1 MTLRGAAAIVGIGD
15 TPVGTLLGW
24 TATDLCIEAARLALA
39 DAALDKTAIDGLV
52 TCDSMAQPHMYH
64 AEMIAESMRIAPA
77 WCMTLSA
84 GGATNFAAVRHAA
97 AAIATGQCTTVLVSA
112 ADTMRT
118 GLTPERAQAQMA
130 STGDPDFEAPY
141 GLPVPGSYALIARA
155 HMHAFGTTPEQLAH
169 VAVTTRAHAA
179 LNPAAEK
186 RTPIT
191 VDDVLSSRMIADPLH
206 LLDCSLVSDGGAAIV
221 ITAADRARDLPHPP
235 AYLLGAGEGRSHEHV
250 SQAPSLVESAAR
262 DSGRRAY
269 DMAGLGP
276 SDVDFAELYDCFTP
290 VVLIELEDLGF
301 CPKGEGG
308 RFVADGHTAL
318 GGALPTNTHGGL
330 LSHAHP
336 GNPGSMFAL
345 TEAVRQLRGTAGARQ
360 VAGAEIGLVHGQGGI
375 LSSHCTLILGREGAR
390 W

>member
-1 MTLRGAAAIVGIGD
+1 MSLRGAVAIVGIGD
-15 TPVGTLLGW
+15 TAVGKLPGW
-24 TATDLCIEAARLALA
+24 TATGLCVEAARLALA
-39 DAALDKTAIDGLV
+39 DAALDKSAIDGLV
-52 TCDSMAQPHMYH
+52 TCDSMVEPHMYH
-64 AEMIAESMRIAPA
+64 AEMIAQTMRIRPR

-84 GGATNFAAVRHAA
+84 GGATNFAAVHHAA
-97 AAIATGQCTTVLVSA
+97 AAIAAGQCTTVLIVSA
-112 ADTMRT
+112 DVLRT
-118 GLTPERAQAQMA
+118 GLTPERAQAQMS

-155 HMHAFGTTPEQLAH
+155 HMHAYGTTAEQLAQ

-206 LLDCSLVSDGGAAIV
+206 LLDCSLVSDGGAAVIV
-221 ITAADRARDLPHPP
+221 TGADRARDFPSPP
-235 AYLLGAGEGRSHEHV
+235 AFLLGAGEGRSHEHV

-262 DSGRRAY
+262 ESGRRAY
-269 DMAGLGP
+269 EMAGLGP
-276 SDVDFAELYDCFTP
+276 ADVDFAELYDCFTP
-290 VVLIELEDLGF
+290 VVLIELEGLGF

-318 GGALPTNTHGGL
+318 GGSLPTNTHGGL

-345 TEAVRQLRGTAGARQ
+345 TEAVRQLRGDAGERQ
-360 VAGAEIGLVHGQGGI
+360 VRGAEIGLVHGQGGI
-375 LSSHCTLILGREGAR
+375 LSSHCTLILGREVGR
-390 W
+390 S